1 MPRIAF
7 KKGESIKYISH
18 LDLMRTFN
26 RLFLRAEIPVKYS
39 EGFNPHINLNFVLP
53 LSVGVTSESDFCEIS
68 LASDMSLDEVKERLI
83 NAAPEGI
90 EIIDVTDNYFPAF
103 KEVGKAE
110 FTVEV
115 FSNKSAED
123 FMKFFELDKIITEKK
138 TKKGIKEIDI
148 KPMIFSASAAN
159 TDNGSVV
166 IKLLLAAGNTINLN
180 PALVIKAFCEFVN
193 DMKTDYITYV
203 RNNLYTNDGIKF

>member
-26 RLFLRAEIPVKYS
+26 RMFLRAEIPVKYS

-68 LASDMSLDEVKERLI
+68 LSDNMSLSEVKERLVK
-83 NAAPEGI
+83 AAPEGI
-90 EIIDVTDNYFPAF
+90 EITDVTENYYPAF
-103 KEVGKAE
+103 KEVAKASFE
-110 FTVEV
+110 VEV
-115 FSNKSAED
+115 FS
-123 FMKFFELDKIITEKK
+123 DKTKNEFLNFLSLKEIITEKK

-148 KPMIFSASAAN
+148 KPMIFDFEIEDTN
-159 TDNGSVV
+159 NGSVI
-166 IKLLLAAGNTINLN
+166 IKLLLAAGNTTNLN
-180 PALVIKAFCEFVN
+180 PSLVIKAAQSYMNTEF
-193 DMKTDYITYV
+193 DYVTYK
-203 RNNLYTNDGIKF
+203 RIALYTNDDVRF